1 LQQLAASVRST
12 KNPDGSNKTWL
23 APFTPG
29 FNSQLRFGGNTCVP
43 RNNGATMHKLF
54 DGNKPTNPDGWLFIS
69 WNEIAE
75 GTYITPLT
83 RYGDL
88 YLSTIANIIQT
99 NQ

>member
-1 LQQLAASVRST
+1 MR
-12 KNPDGSNKTWL
+12 
-23 APFTPG
+23 
-29 FNSQLRFGGNTCVP
+29 
-43 RNNGATMHKLF
+43 
-54 DGNKPTNPDGWLFIS
+54 NPDGWLFIS